1 MFDLVQSQFFK
12 GIHAFCVFFISKINA
27 FYMQTLKYFQSTN

>member
-12 GIHAFCVFFISKINA
+12 DIHAFCVFFISKINA
-27 FYMQTLKYFQSTN
+27 FSMQTLRYFQNTN